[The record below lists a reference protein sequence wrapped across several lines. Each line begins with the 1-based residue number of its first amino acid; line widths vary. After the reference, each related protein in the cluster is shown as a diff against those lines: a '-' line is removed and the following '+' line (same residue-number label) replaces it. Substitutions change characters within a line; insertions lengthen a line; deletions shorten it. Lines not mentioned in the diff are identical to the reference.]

1 MIRTCTG
8 KVTDGSRRPC
18 RRECTLRACCYDSG
32 LVIACG
38 FILSSADRIYSNHR
52 PYSLIILACGL
63 VSSVNPTGSVLQNL
77 HCHQFLQTITI
88 ISTPSNGHHNWIF
101 REQPKFYA
109 QAYLSE
115 SGEHHAQESPCIY
128 PASSPNSKY
137 HTCLAVTM
145 QSNSDKY
152 LQHQIEDMHVNIR
165 STVRIAARTGRHLTR
180 AGVMHT
186 GDKCDGNI
194 LLDLLGTN

>member
-1 MIRTCTG
+1 
-8 KVTDGSRRPC
+8 
-18 RRECTLRACCYDSG
+18 
-32 LVIACG
+32 
-38 FILSSADRIYSNHR
+38 
-52 PYSLIILACGL
+52 
-63 VSSVNPTGSVLQNL
+63 
-77 HCHQFLQTITI
+77 
-88 ISTPSNGHHNWIF
+88 
-101 REQPKFYA
+101 
-109 QAYLSE
+109 
-115 SGEHHAQESPCIY
+115 
-128 PASSPNSKY
+128 
-137 HTCLAVTM
+137 M